1 MQIGYFPPSNS
12 CIFFFILK
20 PLGCCVCEKSTLTRR
35 FPSASVTTSG
45 RRWVCVRECAATCR
59 PSVRHTDAG
68 VAMVTVTSPSA
79 AASRSAFPPP
89 AAPLTIALT
98 PQKPNV
104 SPPPHRQ
111 GASTL
116 DLYTP
121 ARPPADL
128 CVRLNR
134 AHQDFRVTHRDRLP
148 FRRGRCAK
156 DAPQTTDRGK
166 SRRSPAFRRID
177 PFKYLFEACN
187 FVETF

>member
-1 MQIGYFPPSNS
+1 
-12 CIFFFILK
+12 
-20 PLGCCVCEKSTLTRR
+20 
-35 FPSASVTTSG
+35 
-45 RRWVCVRECAATCR
+45 VRQGVRCHV
-59 PSVRHTDAG
+59 PSVRAPHTDAG

-104 SPPPHRQ
+104 SPPHRQ

-121 ARPPADL
+121 ALRA
-128 CVRLNR
+128 RIAHS

-166 SRRSPAFRRID
+166 SRRPPAFRRID
-177 PFKYLFEACN
+177 PFSYMFEACKFIEERTRIPLFKTKTLVHKLTIKKVKIIYLKLGN
-187 FVETF
+187 KEIIGFSMDFIKSVAIFI